1 MRPNVVTGVIG
12 GAALL
17 AAGWLLGRI
26 GTDAPP
32 APAAGV
38 KVVAARPGA
47 APTPRAA
54 APAITAPALPTPAP
68 AQGSAPAHVPEDEA
82 VRGALLDPAFEPN
95 ALYRR
100 LRAEPVDPAA
110 AARMQR
116 AIDDGL
122 AKVPYLDRGQLR
134 VRCATTLCE
143 VHGRFASGTSTD
155 NLNVA
160 MQQLQGDALR
170 TPLGTVG
177 LEIITAAFGPDGFTL
192 YTRRK

>member
-1 MRPNVVTGVIG
+1 MRPNIVSGLIG

-17 AAGWLLGRI
+17 AAGWLLGRL
-26 GTDAPP
+26 GTDTPRPP
-32 APAAGV
+32 AGGV
-38 KVVAARPGA
+38 KVVAARTDVT
-47 APTPRAA
+47 PTPRAI
-54 APAITAPALPTPAP
+54 APAITASALPTPSP
-68 AQGSAPAHVPEDEA
+68 MPGSVPAHVPEDEA

-100 LRAEPVDPAA
+100 LRTEPVDPAA

-122 AKVPYLDRGQLR
+122 AKVPYLDRAHLR

-143 VHGRFASGTSTD
+143 VHGRFATGTSTD
-155 NLNVA
+155 NVNVA

-170 TPLGTVG
+170 APLGSAG

-192 YTRRK
+192 YTRRN